1 MTVVAN
7 DQFTSGEEE
16 FMTRMWAAHR
26 IKGNAEGSGFE
37 KDKSE
42 QPQGETDNCSTGMNT
57 LL

>member
-37 KDKSE
+37 KDRNLSSPRGRLIIVVLE
-42 QPQGETDNCSTGMNT
+42 
-57 LL
+57 